1 MKIHPKLQSQLI
13 HAIDSEKISHAIL
26 FAGDCGYG
34 PLPLALWFA
43 NHLLCVEQSEICKNK
58 VKDLQHADLHF
69 CYPVATTQ
77 EVKSKPTTADF
88 LKYWREF
95 VHKNPFGTSYEWSQ
109 VIGAEKKQVII
120 NADQAKEILNVLSLR
135 SFEGGRRVMLI
146 FLPEN
151 MNNSSAN
158 KLLKIIEEPPK
169 DTIFLMVCEKPEELL
184 PTIISRCQVINV
196 PRLTTLEVEQV
207 LIQQFNMDKTLAQD
221 VSQKAEGNVNKALE
235 KILFKSEE
243 FEKLFASWVRNAFR
257 AKKNVSALKDIYE
270 WSAQIATWN
279 RERQKQFLGF
289 CANIFRQAL
298 MFSYGAG
305 ETAQVQIKAENLKW
319 KGFVPFVH
327 GSNITDILNEINEA
341 AYHLERNGNA
351 KIIFLDMG
359 IKMTRFIH
367 KKEPKN
373 QVNP

>member
-1 MKIHPKLQSQLI
+1 MLNIHRDFQSQLN
-13 HAIDSEKISHAIL
+13 HALSSGKVSHAIL
-26 FAGDCGYG
+26 FAGACGYG

-43 NHLLCVEQSEICKNK
+43 GQLLCEDKAESCQKK

-69 CYPVATTQ
+69 CYPVATTD
-77 EVKSKPTTADF
+77 EVKSKPKTVDF
-88 LKYWREF
+88 LKHWRTF
-95 VHKNPFGTSYEWSQ
+95 VDKNPFGTSYEWSQ

-120 NADQAKEILNVLSLR
+120 NVDQAKEILSTLSFR
-135 SFEGGRRVMLI
+135 SFEGGRKVMLI

-158 KLLKIIEEPPK
+158 KLLKILEEPPK

-184 PTIISRCQVINV
+184 ATIISRCQVINV
-196 PRLTTLEVEQV
+196 PRLNELELEQV
-207 LIQQFNMDKTLAQD
+207 LVQQFNMEATLAQE
-221 VSQKAEGNVNKALE
+221 VAATSEGNVNKALE
-235 KILFKSEE
+235 KVLFKSEE
-243 FEKLFASWVRNAFR
+243 FEKLFASWVRNAFK
-257 AKKNVSALKDIYE
+257 AKKDVSVLADIYE
-270 WSAQIATWN
+270 WSSTIASWN

-289 CANIFRQAL
+289 CADLFRQAL
-298 MFSYGAG
+298 MFSYGAE
-305 ETAQVQIKAENLKW
+305 ETAHVQIKPENLKW

-341 AYHLERNGNA
+341 AYHIERNGNA

-373 QVNP
+373 EG